1 MYRNR
6 RLMLILKL
14 FLRNTFQ
21 WLLHIQGLLFDMQ
34 VQKTETDEELRNVL
48 TSNMGHST
56 LQPTEYRVAP
66 TRKHLEVKKIF

>member
-1 MYRNR
+1 
-6 RLMLILKL
+6 
-14 FLRNTFQ
+14 
-21 WLLHIQGLLFDMQ
+21 MQ